1 VRAATS
7 MPTPPIIEELSVGR
21 KAPIAVIGLRSMTV
35 LEDSFSVYAGND
47 IAANPNIFRFE
58 PDMYPP

>member
-1 VRAATS
+1 

-58 PDMYPP
+58 LDMYPP